1 METHLLIA
9 LILLGIVIYL
19 FNQRFVIEPFT
30 SFDGMIGKLLGG
42 RKGVPDYE
50 NAHGSEPA
58 GYLASP
64 GLPQEMQNAGAPH
77 VDPMYR
83 GGNPQNTYKEYKRQP
98 M

>member
-1 METHLLIA
+1 METHLLIV
-9 LILLGIVIYL
+9 LILLAIVIYL
-19 FNQRFVIEPFT
+19 FNRYSITEPFT
-30 SFDGMIGKLLGG
+30 SYDGIIGKLLGG
-42 RKGVPDYE
+42 GKGTPDYE

-64 GLPQEMQNAGAPH
+64 GLPQQMLNEGARH

-98 M
+98 Q